1 MEPDLNVVGSANP
14 ILGDPE
20 ERCLKS
26 TLSAIRGEIQ
36 LAPKKTASILKGNVD
51 AQSSMFSAQ
60 DNVGMIE
67 NRLRLKL

>member
-1 MEPDLNVVGSANP
+1 
-14 ILGDPE
+14 
-20 ERCLKS
+20 
-26 TLSAIRGEIQ
+26 

-67 NRLRLKL
+67 NRLRLKH